1 MQRQGT
7 PFVAHVFVCVNE
19 RTDGSKSCGDGL
31 GLNLKDLLKAGVE
44 ARGWKGRVRVS
55 HTGCMGLCARGPN
68 VMVQPQGVWF
78 SGVAPED
85 VPAILDEVGRHLA
98 SG

>member
-19 RTDGSKSCGDGL
+19 RDDGSKSCGDGL
-31 GLNLKDLLKAGVE
+31 GSTLKDLLKAGVE

-68 VMVQPQGVWF
+68 VMIHPQGVWF
-78 SGVAPED
+78 AGVSPED
-85 VPAILDEVGRHLA
+85 VPAILDEVGRRLA